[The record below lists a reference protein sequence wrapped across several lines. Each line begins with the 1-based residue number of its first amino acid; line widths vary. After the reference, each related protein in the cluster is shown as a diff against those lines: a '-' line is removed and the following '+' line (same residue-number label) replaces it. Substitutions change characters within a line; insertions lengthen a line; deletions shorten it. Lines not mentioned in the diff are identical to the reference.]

1 MSPFLRYIFT
11 PIQFHLKEK
20 NNLFDTTSSGYIIDL
35 YYHNKMPCPFTY
47 RNLKSSICNIKL
59 FVHYTAAYKC
69 TCIVE
74 VAWIRGTVIHPLSP
88 GRWGLSPRTCLF
100 TISHRPP
107 QRSLFTIYLNFVHFI
122 FWSDL
127 LVSLTRDPTIY
138 YTVKPHCSSSAV
150 YWLAGERFSYLL
162 SISEIFVNLQYFSTS
177 WRLLWISWR
186 NWPL

>member
-1 MSPFLRYIFT
+1 MSPFLRFIFT
-11 PIQFHLKEK
+11 PIQFHPKEK

-35 YYHNKMPCPFTY
+35 YNHNKMPCPFTY
-47 RNLKSSICNIKL
+47 RNLKSSMQHKIVCSL
-59 FVHYTAAYKC
+59 HGGLYKF

-100 TISHRPP
+100 TSSHRPP

-138 YTVKPHCSSSAV
+138 FIVRPRCSSSAV

-177 WRLLWISWR
+177 WRLL
-186 NWPL
+186 